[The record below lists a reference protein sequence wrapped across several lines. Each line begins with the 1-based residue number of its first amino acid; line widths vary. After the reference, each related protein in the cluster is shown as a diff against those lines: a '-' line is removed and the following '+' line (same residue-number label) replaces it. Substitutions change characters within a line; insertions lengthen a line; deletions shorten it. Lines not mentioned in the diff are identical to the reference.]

1 MKKELLEQYPDICG
15 ELEELQK
22 HRLFPDRQRELQAR
36 KEEVERFVDSL
47 PTSRQR
53 MVAMLRAMQGLT
65 WQQVAGRMGHRHSAD
80 SVKKIYYKIINE
92 FLE

>member
-1 MKKELLEQYPDICG
+1 MTKELLEQYPDICG

-65 WQQVAGRMGHRHSAD
+65 WQQVAGRMGHRFGIRH
-80 SVKKIYYKIINE
+80 VQRIYKEIIKKI
-92 FLE
+92 L